1 MLNNVKNNKSSYL
14 SQTGASNKYTCII
27 HRIFFSAIFA
37 EKKNNQYG
45 QRY

>member
-14 SQTGASNKYTCII
+14 SQTRALNKYTCII
-27 HRIFFSAIFA
+27 HHIFFSAIFA
-37 EKKNNQYG
+37 EKTNNQYG